1 MMSSTAVKRWGNSVG
16 VRISKEVL
24 EQSKIQIDDV
34 LDVTTAFNGTI
45 VLQKQGRKKFS
56 DIAKPLVDTRGWK
69 FDREEANE
77 R

>member
-1 MMSSTAVKRWGNSVG
+1 MRTSTAVKRWGNSTG
-16 VRISKEVL
+16 VRIPKEVL

-34 LDVTTAFNGTI
+34 LEVTTAFNGTI
-45 VLQKQGRKKFS
+45 TLQKREKKKFS
-56 DIAKPLVDTRGWK
+56 DVVKPLVDTKGWK